1 MENEHGVCLG
11 KAWLPVLPE
20 PREGVADGKRRE
32 FGAITELSCL
42 GPGFHAW
49 TAGQNQCRGE
59 DCRSG
64 GPVCFQQGL
73 GPFIHDDSSCQG
85 VICVEMS
92 RT

>member
-1 MENEHGVCLG
+1 MSTECAWEKPGFLFCLS
-11 KAWLPVLPE
+11 PE
-20 PREGVADGKRRE
+20 KGLQMGREGSL
-32 FGAITELSCL
+32 ELLQSSAALAL
-42 GPGFHAW
+42 GSMPGQQGRIGCH
-49 TAGQNQCRGE
+49 GE
-59 DCRSG
+59 DCRSV